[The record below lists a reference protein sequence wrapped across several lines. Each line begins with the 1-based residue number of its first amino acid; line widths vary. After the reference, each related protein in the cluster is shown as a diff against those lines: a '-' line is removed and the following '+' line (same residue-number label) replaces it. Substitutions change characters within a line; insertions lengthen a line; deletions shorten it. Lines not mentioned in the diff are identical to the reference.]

1 MKTIRRLRV
10 IRTIELAFLI
20 VVSAVLA
27 VCCAYTG
34 LYFGP
39 SVGLS
44 IAGLIW
50 IMIMAEAVERLRI
63 VLMLFEIPITPKTE
77 RR

>member
-1 MKTIRRLRV
+1 MKTIKRLRV
-10 IRTIELAFLI
+10 IRTVELAFLI

-27 VCCAYTG
+27 VCCGYMG

-44 IAGLIW
+44 IAGLVW
-50 IMIMAEAVERLRI
+50 IMIMAEAVERLRDL
-63 VLMLFEIPITPKTE
+63 LMLFETPITPKSK